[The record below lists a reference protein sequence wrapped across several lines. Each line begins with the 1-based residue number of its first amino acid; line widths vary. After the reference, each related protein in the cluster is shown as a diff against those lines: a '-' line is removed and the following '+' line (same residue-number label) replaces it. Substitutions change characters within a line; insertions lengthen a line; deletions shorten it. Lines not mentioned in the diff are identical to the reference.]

1 MEGISGVTSPAMN
14 MAGYQQVMPS
24 GLNMQGM
31 LAGQDVQS
39 LGGPGKVENVNS
51 VSGINKVNGAVGLE
65 EMGGITKVSAGMDI
79 QSKMGSETSITR
91 RVTGINAGEQAF
103 NQTLI
108 AKLLLA
114 ILEAFLGKKA
124 DKLRKLIEQNSLMS
138 PMRGNNY
145 GNSYYFAESVQQL
158 SEEISEELSID
169 IDFDAISQ
177 VGAALDSSCAGF
189 YTSTGSMA
197 DGGGAGGG
205 IGGVG
210 GVGGAVDVSAG

>member
-1 MEGISGVTSPAMN
+1 M
-14 MAGYQQVMPS
+14 
-24 GLNMQGM
+24 
-31 LAGQDVQS
+31 
-39 LGGPGKVENVNS
+39 
-51 VSGINKVNGAVGLE
+51 
-65 EMGGITKVSAGMDI
+65 
-79 QSKMGSETSITR
+79 
-91 RVTGINAGEQAF
+91 
-103 NQTLI
+103 
-108 AKLLLA
+108 
-114 ILEAFLGKKA
+114 
-124 DKLRKLIEQNSLMS
+124 EQNPLMS
-138 PMRGNNY
+138 SMRGNNY